1 MGFFNVISFLI
12 KNTIVSSVQTSIV
25 MFYNQSMTLP
35 TNKNIEVTIV
45 HIVGS
50 ILLTY
55 ICKDYLTT
63 LRLKQIDWALFYLA
77 SGGSGTS
84 TRQFVSYVSK
94 QSGVGLRFS
103 IRHWNIT
110 VVQSNLAIRNG
121 LIRNK
126 LVIRNHFLWPIW
138 HLLHK
143 DKELLAF
150 QLKGTIL
157 GWTKSSL

>member
-1 MGFFNVISFLI
+1 M
-12 KNTIVSSVQTSIV
+12 
-25 MFYNQSMTLP
+25 
-35 TNKNIEVTIV
+35 
-45 HIVGS
+45 GS

-63 LRLKQIDWALFYLA
+63 LRLKQIDWALFYLV

-126 LVIRNHFLWPIW
+126 LVIRNHFLWPIC

-143 DKELLAF
+143 DK
-150 QLKGTIL
+150 GTIL
-157 GWTKSSL
+157 GQPKSFLLPSSTAHMFFSFILQFHIREWLLNPEHYDFFTMQLFLQDWLEPKSL